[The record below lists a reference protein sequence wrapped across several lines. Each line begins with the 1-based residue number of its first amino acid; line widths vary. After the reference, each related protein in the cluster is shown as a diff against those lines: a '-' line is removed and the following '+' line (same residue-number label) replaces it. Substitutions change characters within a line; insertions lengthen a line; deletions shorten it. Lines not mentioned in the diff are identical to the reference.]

1 MYYIIEH
8 SKHRFIVR
16 SHTKQFNLHRCIMII
31 IIDNTKNLEQAKMTP
46 KIIKVLE
53 DMHIVYVVVAKKD
66 ILLDIIHEC
75 VHIDG
80 FILSGGPL
88 CLTKDCHYDD
98 IPVLGICF
106 GFQVMCDLYG
116 GKVSRLDVENKG
128 QQFICMHPNNMSLL
142 CNLPVKAL
150 FYFSHYDYIEQGPPK
165 FELFKDISNE
175 RILGFESKDKKR
187 FGFQFHPEGSEDGV
201 QIIKNFINMY
211 C

>member
-1 MYYIIEH
+1 
-8 SKHRFIVR
+8 
-16 SHTKQFNLHRCIMII
+16 MII

-53 DMHIVYVVVAKKD
+53 DIHIVYEVVAKKD
-66 ILLDIIHEC
+66 ELLDIIHNH

-88 CLTKDCHYDD
+88 CLTKGCHYDD
-98 IPVLGICF
+98 ISKNILAMHMFPDVPVLGICF

-128 QQFICMHPNNMSLL
+128 QQFIRMYPNNISLL
-142 CNLPVKAL
+142 GNLPVKAM
-150 FYFSHYDYIEQGPPK
+150 FYFSHYDYIERGPPK

-175 RILGFESKDKKR
+175 RILGFENKDKKR
-187 FGFQFHPEGSEDGV
+187 FGFQFHPEGSKDGV
-201 QIIKNFINMY
+201 QIIKNFIKMY